1 MDLLHI
7 TPRALARVSYLSL
20 LLENSPGRP
29 LSITA
34 VCPTSVSILN
44 LLLTPLP
51 FPRLVPY
58 LLYSR
63 LLPYPLYFRLLPS
76 LFYHSPFE
84 RMGRKRTTEDYNR
97 IVKENSWVP
106 GVYKEEDRIQQTED
120 EPSRRYKQN
129 QQGGASPEPLAK
141 PATAQGL
148 DREMGQIEEKEGLCI
163 RPSPQSNNDK

>member
-1 MDLLHI
+1 MGAAMVVPFFGRAAAVGGGKMDLLHI
-7 TPRALARVSYLSL
+7 TPRALARVSCLSL

-34 VCPTSVSILN
+34 VCLTSVSILN

-51 FPRLVPY
+51 FPSPRLVPY

-76 LFYHSPFE
+76 PFHHSPLE

-97 IVKENSWVP
+97 IVKGNSRVP
-106 GVYKEEDRIQQTED
+106 GGV
-120 EPSRRYKQN
+120 
-129 QQGGASPEPLAK
+129 
-141 PATAQGL
+141 
-148 DREMGQIEEKEGLCI
+148 
-163 RPSPQSNNDK
+163 